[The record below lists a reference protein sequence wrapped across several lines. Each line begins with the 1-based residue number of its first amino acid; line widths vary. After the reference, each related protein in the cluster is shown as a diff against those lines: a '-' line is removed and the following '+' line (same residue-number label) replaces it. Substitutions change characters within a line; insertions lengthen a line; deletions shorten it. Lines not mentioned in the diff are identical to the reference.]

1 MRGFSSVDE
10 LRRIFGGFFAA
21 IQGND
26 NSKLFAG
33 SGIVVGYYVSD
44 LDTTVVLD
52 GSIPPVPGKMFG
64 IHIGDPQ
71 APEPVVTFVLTSE
84 LLDGVYRGEVQP
96 LAALS
101 SGKITSRGNA
111 AIGLR
116 LLPAVARL
124 IPFYKEYRAAHEN
137 TSG

>member
-1 MRGFSSVDE
+1 MRAFSSIDE
-10 LRRIFGGFFAA
+10 LRKVFGGFFAA

-33 SGIVVGYYVSD
+33 SGIVVGYRITD
-44 LDTTVVLD
+44 LATTIILD
-52 GSIPPVPGKMFG
+52 GSIVPSPEKKFG
-64 IHIGDPQ
+64 VHIGDPK
-71 APEPVVTFVLTSE
+71 APEPIVTFELTSDV
-84 LLDGVYRGEVQP
+84 LDGIYLGEVQS

-101 SGKITSRGNA
+101 SGEIVSKGNA

-124 IPFYKEYRAAHEN
+124 IPFYKEYRAKH
-137 TSG
+137 